1 MRVLALLLLTLPALA
16 APSLQDE
23 ADAAFE
29 RGDHVRALYLLEQAY
44 EQTKEPGLIAN
55 QGLVLQQMG
64 EHKRA
69 AEAFERYLD
78 TGPPAEKRRAA
89 ELVLDRLK
97 PKVIVTSEPS
107 GAEVYIGASKV
118 RAGRTPLELRLV
130 VGGHFLTLRQEGFA
144 DATPTFELHMGKGHT
159 VRAVLT
165 PIAAT
170 PAEAGW
176 GQTHWGWT
184 AIGGGAAAGVASG
197 LFLYLS
203 SARKEEQE
211 GAVSNEEFDHLGG
224 LVETYNTAFLLSGV
238 VALLAVGTGVTLLL
252 TADEASGAAE
262 PETLSFGP
270 GGLRLRF

>member
-1 MRVLALLLLTLPALA
+1 MRARWALALEKNTQKQWCL
-16 APSLQDE
+16 
-23 ADAAFE
+23 FF
-29 RGDHVRALYLLEQAY
+29 RCRACCC
-44 EQTKEPGLIAN
+44 
-55 QGLVLQQMG
+55 
-64 EHKRA
+64 
-69 AEAFERYLD
+69 
-78 TGPPAEKRRAA
+78 
-89 ELVLDRLK
+89 
-97 PKVIVTSEPS
+97 
-107 GAEVYIGASKV
+107 
-118 RAGRTPLELRLV
+118 
-130 VGGHFLTLRQEGFA
+130 
-144 DATPTFELHMGKGHT
+144 HT